1 MSISQKVTI
10 KKMSEQ
16 KKSSLFTMKFLIIGL
31 VLLLLVTS
39 SGSAYFYKK
48 YSTTKKQDPQQELI
62 DTIADVSKLM
72 VLPTNETPTL
82 ATVSDPEKLK
92 DQAFF
97 AQAKVGD
104 KVLIYTQARKA
115 ILYSPSKNMI
125 IEVSPLNINSQ

>member
-1 MSISQKVTI
+1 MP
-10 KKMSEQ
+10 EP
-16 KKSSLFTMKFLIIGL
+16 KKSSLLTMKFLIVGL
-31 VLLLLVTS
+31 SLLLITTTG
-39 SGSAYFYKK
+39 GSVYFYKK
-48 YSTTKKQDPQQELI
+48 LSSTQKQDPQQELI

-97 AQAKVGD
+97 AQAEVGD

>member
-1 MSISQKVTI
+1 MFEPS
-10 KKMSEQ
+10 
-16 KKSSLFTMKFLIIGL
+16 KSSLVTTKSLIVGL
-31 VLLLLVTS
+31 CVLLLVTS
-39 SGSAYFYKK
+39 TGSVYFYKK
-48 YSTTKKQDPQQELI
+48 FSSTQKQDPQQELI
-62 DTIADVSKLM
+62 DTISDVSKLM

-115 ILYSPSKNMI
+115 ILYSPSLNMI
-125 IEVSPLNINSQ
+125 IEVSPLNINAQ